1 MIRLH
6 IIAEGQTEEEF
17 VNTILAEHLADFNV
31 FTDVHCV
38 TTKQTKTQVYRG
50 GLVSY
55 EKAKKDILLWL
66 KQEKGN
72 KDVRFTTMWDL
83 YALPNDFPQ
92 IDEAKRICD
101 PYQKVKKLET
111 ALADNI
117 DDYRFIPYIQ
127 LHEFEALILTD
138 PSKLIDRFPEYDKP
152 VQELVANCKKYSSPE
167 LINDGETTA
176 PSKRIIQ
183 FIPSYKGAKVSV
195 APLMVQKIG
204 LPTIRSQCP
213 HFNEW
218 LIQLENLN
226 N

>member
-17 VNTILAEHLADFNV
+17 VKTILAEHLANFNV
-31 FTDVHCV
+31 ITDVHCV
-38 TTKQTKTQVYRG
+38 TTKRTQTQVHRG

-55 EKAKKDILLWL
+55 EHAKKDILLWQ

-72 KDVRFTTMWDL
+72 DVRFTTMLDL

-183 FIPSYKGAKVSV
+183 FIPSYQGAKVSV

>member
-17 VNTILAEHLADFNV
+17 VKTILAEHLANFNV
-31 FTDVHCV
+31 ITDVHCV
-38 TTKQTKTQVYRG
+38 TTKRTKTQVHRG

-66 KQEKGN
+66 KQEKG
-72 KDVRFTTMWDL
+72 KDVRFTTMLDL

-92 IDEAKRICD
+92 IDEAKRISD

-117 DDYRFIPYIQ
+117 NDYRFIPYIQ

-183 FIPSYKGAKVSV
+183 FIPSYKGAKLSV

-204 LPTIRSQCP
+204 LPTIRNQCP

>member
-17 VNTILAEHLADFNV
+17 VKTILAEHLANFNV
-31 FTDVHCV
+31 ITDVHCV
-38 TTKQTKTQVYRG
+38 TTKRTQTQVHRG

-55 EKAKKDILLWL
+55 EKAQKDILLWQ

-72 KDVRFTTMWDL
+72 DVRFTTMLDL

-92 IDEAKRICD
+92 FDEAKKISD

-111 ALADNI
+111 AFADDIN
-117 DDYRFIPYIQ
+117 DYRFIPYIQ
-127 LHEFEALILTD
+127 LHEFEALILSD
-138 PSKLIDRFPEYDKP
+138 PSKLIERFPEYGES
-152 VQELVANCKKYSSPE
+152 VQELVAICKKYDSPE

-204 LPTIRSQCP
+204 LPTIRSLCP

>member
-17 VNTILAEHLADFNV
+17 VKTILAEHLANFNV
-31 FTDVHCV
+31 ITDVHCV
-38 TTKQTKTQVYRG
+38 TTKRTKTQVYRG

-55 EKAKKDILLWL
+55 EHAKKDILLWQ
-66 KQEKGN
+66 KQETGN
-72 KDVRFTTMWDL
+72 DVRFTTMLDL

-92 IDEAKRICD
+92 FDEAKKISD
-101 PYQKVKKLET
+101 PSQKVNKLET
-111 ALADNI
+111 ALADDIN
-117 DDYRFIPYIQ
+117 DYRFIPYIQ
-127 LHEFEALILTD
+127 LHEFEALILSD
-138 PSKLIDRFPEYDKP
+138 PSKLIDRFPEYDKS
-152 VQELVANCKKYSSPE
+152 VQELVAICKKYSSPE

-183 FIPSYKGAKVSV
+183 FIPSYQGAKVSV

>member
-17 VNTILAEHLADFNV
+17 VKTILAEHLANFNV
-31 FTDVHCV
+31 ITDVHCV
-38 TTKQTKTQVYRG
+38 TTKRTQTQVHRG

-55 EKAKKDILLWL
+55 EHAKKDILLWQ

-72 KDVRFTTMWDL
+72 DVIFTTMLDL

-92 IDEAKRICD
+92 FDEAKKISD

-111 ALADNI
+111 AFADDIN
-117 DDYRFIPYIQ
+117 DYRFIPYIQ
-127 LHEFEALILTD
+127 LHEFEALILSD
-138 PSKLIDRFPEYDKP
+138 PSKLIERFPEYGES
-152 VQELVANCKKYSSPE
+152 VQELVAICKKYDSPE

-204 LPTIRSQCP
+204 LPTIRSLCP

>member
-17 VNTILAEHLADFNV
+17 VKTILAEHLADFNV
-31 FTDVHCV
+31 ITDVHCV
-38 TTKQTKTQVYRG
+38 TTKRTKTQVHRG
-50 GLVSY
+50 GLGSY
-55 EKAKKDILLWL
+55 QQPKKDTLLWL

-72 KDVRFTTMWDL
+72 DVRFTTMLDL

-92 IDEAKRICD
+92 FDEG
-101 PYQKVKKLET
+101 
-111 ALADNI
+111 
-117 DDYRFIPYIQ
+117 
-127 LHEFEALILTD
+127 
-138 PSKLIDRFPEYDKP
+138 KLIDRFPEYDES
-152 VQELVANCKKYSSPE
+152 VQELVTICKKYDSPE

-183 FIPSYKGAKVSV
+183 LIPSYKGAKVSV

>member
-17 VNTILAEHLADFNV
+17 VKTILAEHLANFNV
-31 FTDVHCV
+31 ITDVHCV
-38 TTKQTKTQVYRG
+38 TTKRTKTQVHRG

-55 EKAKKDILLWL
+55 EKAQKDIVLWL
-66 KQEKGN
+66 KQEKG
-72 KDVRFTTMWDL
+72 KDVRFTTMFDL

-92 IDEAKRICD
+92 FDEAKRISE
-101 PYQKVKKLET
+101 PYQKVEKLET

-117 DDYRFIPYIQ
+117 NDYRFIPYIQ
-127 LHEFEALILTD
+127 LHEFEALILSD
-138 PSKLIDRFPEYDKP
+138 PSKLIDRFPEYDES
-152 VQELVANCKKYSSPE
+152 VQELVAICKKFSSPE
-167 LINDGETTA
+167 SINNGETTA

-183 FIPSYKGAKVSV
+183 LIPSYKGAKVSV

-213 HFNEW
+213 HFDEW

>member
-17 VNTILAEHLADFNV
+17 VKTILAEHLANFNV
-31 FTDVHCV
+31 ITDVHCV
-38 TTKQTKTQVYRG
+38 TTKRTKTQVHRG
-50 GLVSY
+50 GLVNY

-66 KQEKGN
+66 KQEKG
-72 KDVRFTTMWDL
+72 KDVRFTTMLDL
-83 YALPNDFPQ
+83 YALPNEFPQ
-92 IDEAKRICD
+92 IDEAKRISD

-117 DDYRFIPYIQ
+117 NDYRFIPYIQ
-127 LHEFEALILTD
+127 LHEFEALILSD
-138 PSKLIDRFPEYDKP
+138 PSKLIDRFPEYDKS
-152 VQELVANCKKYSSPE
+152 VQELVAICKKYSSPE

>member
-17 VNTILAEHLADFNV
+17 VKTILAEHLANFNV
-31 FTDVHCV
+31 ITDVHCV
-38 TTKQTKTQVYRG
+38 TTKRTQTQVHRG

-55 EKAKKDILLWL
+55 EHAKKDILLWQ

-72 KDVRFTTMWDL
+72 DVRFTTMLDL

-92 IDEAKRICD
+92 FDEAKKISD
-101 PYQKVKKLET
+101 PSQKVNKLET
-111 ALADNI
+111 ALADDIN
-117 DDYRFIPYIQ
+117 DYRFIPYIQ
-127 LHEFEALILTD
+127 LHEFEALILSD
-138 PSKLIDRFPEYDKP
+138 PSKLIERFPEYDES
-152 VQELVANCKKYSSPE
+152 VQELVAMCKKYDSPE

>member
-1 MIRLH
+1 ML
-6 IIAEGQTEEEF
+6 
-17 VNTILAEHLADFNV
+17 
-31 FTDVHCV
+31 
-38 TTKQTKTQVYRG
+38 
-50 GLVSY
+50 
-55 EKAKKDILLWL
+55 
-66 KQEKGN
+66 
-72 KDVRFTTMWDL
+72 DL

-92 IDEAKRICD
+92 FDEAKKISD
-101 PYQKVKKLET
+101 PSQKVNKLET
-111 ALADNI
+111 ALADDIN
-117 DDYRFIPYIQ
+117 DYRFIPYIQ
-127 LHEFEALILTD
+127 LHEFEALILSD
-138 PSKLIDRFPEYDKP
+138 PSKLIERFPEYGES
-152 VQELVANCKKYSSPE
+152 VQELVAICKKYDSPE

>member
-17 VNTILAEHLADFNV
+17 VKTILAEHLADFNV
-31 FTDVHCV
+31 ITDVHCV
-38 TTKQTKTQVYRG
+38 TTKRTKTQVHRG
-50 GLVSY
+50 GLGSY
-55 EKAKKDILLWL
+55 QQPKKDTLLWL

-72 KDVRFTTMWDL
+72 DVRFTTMLDL

-92 IDEAKRICD
+92 FDEGKKISD

-111 ALADNI
+111 ALAEDIN
-117 DDYRFIPYIQ
+117 DYRFIPYIQ

-138 PSKLIDRFPEYDKP
+138 PSKLIDRFPEYDES
-152 VQELVANCKKYSSPE
+152 VQELVTICKKYDSPE

-183 FIPSYKGAKVSV
+183 LIPSYKGAKVSV

>member
-17 VNTILAEHLADFNV
+17 VKTILAEHLANFNV
-31 FTDVHCV
+31 ITDVHCV
-38 TTKQTKTQVYRG
+38 TTKRTKTQVYRG

-55 EKAKKDILLWL
+55 EHAKKDILLWQ
-66 KQEKGN
+66 KQETGN
-72 KDVRFTTMWDL
+72 DVRFTTMLDL

-92 IDEAKRICD
+92 FDEAKKISD
-101 PYQKVKKLET
+101 PSQKVNKLET
-111 ALADNI
+111 ALADDIN
-117 DDYRFIPYIQ
+117 DYRFIPYIQ
-127 LHEFEALILTD
+127 LHEFEALILSD
-138 PSKLIDRFPEYDKP
+138 PSKLIERFPEYDES
-152 VQELVANCKKYSSPE
+152 VQELVAMCKKYDSPE

-183 FIPSYKGAKVSV
+183 FIPSYQGAKVSV

>member
-17 VNTILAEHLADFNV
+17 VKTILAEHLANFNV
-31 FTDVHCV
+31 ITDVHCV
-38 TTKQTKTQVYRG
+38 TTKRTKTQVHRG
-50 GLVSY
+50 GLVNY

-66 KQEKGN
+66 KQEKG
-72 KDVRFTTMWDL
+72 KDVRFTTMLDL
-83 YALPNDFPQ
+83 YALPNEFPQ
-92 IDEAKRICD
+92 IDEAKRISD

-117 DDYRFIPYIQ
+117 NDYRFIPYIQ
-127 LHEFEALILTD
+127 LHEFEALILSD
-138 PSKLIDRFPEYDKP
+138 PSKLIERFPEYGES
-152 VQELVANCKKYSSPE
+152 VQELVAICKKYDSPE